1 MIIFYKFSFLLFIF
15 LIINKFNLKI
25 KKGLGLFIIILFADF
40 YIGNFYSTTLFLTI
54 LTFTTIYTYDDL
66 KTLSASIRI
75 ILQILSGVI
84 VYLFFNNDISL
95 SLLIFIFASFF
106 FVNLL
111 NFHDG
116 LDLNISLYIF
126 LFLFSLYLY
135 DLIDLNFFNQVI
147 FNNLFW
153 FFLIFSFF
161 NVKYKFYVGDSG
173 CFALTFIILYFLFN
187 EYSNIK
193 LILLM
198 NLFLFPLVDS
208 SYVTVLRLI
217 RKENLLTR
225 NYYHLYH
232 LFEKKYFSYS
242 YLLAP
247 LINFIV
253 LYLCQSL
260 VKVNI
265 FLTLLIYILITLTFY
280 FFTRFLVVRS

>member
-1 MIIFYKFSFLLFIF
+1 M
-15 LIINKFNLKI
+15 INKFNLKI
-25 KKGLGLFIIILFADF
+25 KNGLGLFIIILFTDF
-40 YIGNFYSTTLFLTI
+40 YIGNFYSTILFLTVLI
-54 LTFTTIYTYDDL
+54 LTTIYVYDDL

-75 ILQILSGVI
+75 LLQIMLGFTI
-84 VYLFFNNDISL
+84 YFFFNNDVNFT
-95 SLLIFIFASFF
+95 LLIFIFASFF

-126 LFLFSLYLY
+126 LFLFALHLY
-135 DLIDLNFFNQVI
+135 DLIDLNLFNQAI

-161 NVKYKFYVGDSG
+161 NVKYKFYIGDSG
-173 CFALTFIILYFLFN
+173 CFTLTFVILYFLFN
-187 EYSNIK
+187 DYSYIK

-232 LFEKKYFSYS
+232 LFEKKYPSYS

-247 LINFIV
+247 LINFII
-253 LYLCQSL
+253 LYFCHTLIT
-260 VKVNI
+260 VNI
-265 FLTLLIYILITLTFY
+265 FSTFLIYIFITLSFY
-280 FFTRFLVVRS
+280 LITRFLVNRF